1 MEAFLRLAGQL
12 CLIVC
17 VQAVLEVL
25 AADRWQNHL
34 QKVISTACYLAAL
47 LLVLRFMQTYLL
59 DILRSMTYSFS
70 MFSVFSVFSVLDG
83 LRLVGF

>member
-12 CLIVC
+12 CFIVC

-34 QKVISTACYLAAL
+34 QKVISMACYLAAL
-47 LLVLRFMQTYLL
+47 VLVLRFMQSYVL
-59 DILRSMTYSFS
+59 DILRSITF
-70 MFSVFSVFSVLDG
+70 
-83 LRLVGF
+83 GF